1 MWRLPP
7 HEIRLAPAPKE
18 TSPHTDNQLLMDS
31 LTSLMERMSI
41 SITEMANKDARME
54 ELTAQVNK
62 MSLNMT
68 NLGGPQMYSNSAY
81 LQQYGQG
88 QRYGPN
94 YGPNHGP
101 HHSGQ
106 FNNNLVRLPIDN
118 THNGRITQM
127 PAQYVSKTP
136 TGEMTV
142 PPSATKSKKELS
154 TSRMTKKYIWAALE
168 TEWLISRDIE
178 QSLRRLWI
186 NTTKLPHP
194 PL

>member
-1 MWRLPP
+1 MRYMWRLPP

-18 TSPHTDNQLLMDS
+18 TPPHTDNQLLMDS

-41 SITEMANKDARME
+41 SIIEMANKDARME

-101 HHSGQ
+101 PPNRQYPQWQNYS
-106 FNNNLVRLPIDN
+106 NACSICVED
-118 THNGRITQM
+118 TH
-127 PAQYVSKTP
+127 
-136 TGEMTV
+136 
-142 PPSATKSKKELS
+142 
-154 TSRMTKKYIWAALE
+154 W
-168 TEWLISRDIE
+168 
-178 QSLRRLWI
+178 
-186 NTTKLPHP
+186 
-194 PL
+194 